1 MRKTIRGGNQRG
13 EGIWLRLEDETLLDA
28 IFDVHS
34 LGKLN
39 ADMKQTGQAAAS
51 LAEEKKERDLPCLI
65 NFFL

>member
-51 LAEEKKERDLPCLI
+51 LAEEKKKERPTLF
-65 NFFL
+65 N